1 MKLDEEEQVD
11 IKSDNQ
17 NEDETIRYDD
27 SMEDPSSDNDN
38 DTFRK
43 ENKNVI
49 TKQFCKFMGKNEQ
62 IPIEGKDNDNET
74 EDEIQMD
81 Y

>member
-1 MKLDEEEQVD
+1 MDEEEQVD

-62 IPIEGKDNDNET
+62 IPIEG
-74 EDEIQMD
+74 
-81 Y
+81 